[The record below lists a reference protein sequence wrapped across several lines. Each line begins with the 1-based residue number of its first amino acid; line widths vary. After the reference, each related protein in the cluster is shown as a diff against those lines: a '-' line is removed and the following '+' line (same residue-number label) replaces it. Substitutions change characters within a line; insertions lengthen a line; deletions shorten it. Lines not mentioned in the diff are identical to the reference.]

1 MVERGRAAGE
11 GKVVGQGES
20 RGRIAGGDG
29 TSQWLHFTAEASNQI
44 SLMKWQECRK
54 PDGSEA
60 KGILALCF
68 LKPPSVAVFPCLL
81 VIS

>member
-1 MVERGRAAGE
+1 MKEGGGRQGGEAGRD
-11 GKVVGQGES
+11 GAS
-20 RGRIAGGDG
+20 RRRAF
-29 TSQWLHFTAEASNQI
+29 QRLHFPAEASNRI
-44 SLMKWQECRK
+44 SLMKWRRCLE

-60 KGILALCF
+60 KGIRALCF